1 MFHIFECTVRVRFDD
16 EEVIWGLVD
25 DEVISEEEADTY
37 KPTSEDLRNYAW
49 QLIENDEGEYE
60 SPYECN

>member
-16 EEVIWGLVD
+16 EEVISDLVD
-25 DEVISEEEADTY
+25 NEVIDEEDAENY
-37 KPTSEDLRNYAW
+37 EPTSDDLRNYAW

-60 SPYECN
+60 SPYECL